1 MIDILSDAFLFNSN
15 KTAYICGDS
24 KITFSELW
32 NLAQRYAYALRGSK
46 KPVLVKGGKE
56 IHMPAAFLACIMT
69 SRPYVP
75 CDTSLPEARIKS
87 ITELSGADTIIDA
100 TTVPSD
106 KKLTFF
112 ENNDCDIAYIIFTSG
127 STGEPKG
134 VPISRGNLKAFIT
147 RLLMKTDSLDICKG
161 GTVLNHAKFSF
172 DLSVADLYFSLCT
185 GSTFYALTFCEQ
197 KEPQIM
203 IEALIKSEASL
214 AVMTPT
220 FAKYCLCFPE
230 FNIENL
236 WNLKTIFF
244 CGEILEPKTVR
255 KLFERFPDI
264 RIINAYGP
272 TEATCAVCCSEITKD
287 MCDWSSLPVGTTG
300 NSTCEITVENNEIT
314 LSGDSVFSGYLGKN
328 EITLPFRTG
337 DRGKIENG
345 YIYCLGR
352 KHGYIK
358 YKGHRIEPD
367 EIRSALNSIDGIE
380 QSSVRVITN
389 SSEIVTG
396 ITASVVSSTLNE
408 NEIKNILKEKL
419 PDYMIP
425 KTIVVKNEVSFNE
438 NGKQNI

>member
-1 MIDILSDAFLFNSN
+1 MIDILSNAFLFDSN
-15 KTAYICGDS
+15 KTAYICGDN
-24 KITFSELW
+24 KITFNELW
-32 NLAQRYAYALRGSK
+32 NLAQRYAYTLRGSR

-56 IHMPAAFLACIMT
+56 IYMPAAFLACIMA
-69 SRPYVP
+69 SRPYIP
-75 CDTSLPEARIKS
+75 CDASLPEARIKS
-87 ITELSGADTIIDA
+87 IIESSGADTIIDA
-100 TTVPSD
+100 STVPSD
-106 KKLTFF
+106 EILTVF
-112 ENNDCDIAYIIFTSG
+112 ENNDSDIAYIIFTSG

-147 RLLMKTDSLDICKG
+147 RLLLKTDSLNICKG
-161 GTVLNHAKFSF
+161 GTVLNQAKFSF

-185 GSTFYALTFCEQ
+185 GSTLYALTSCEQ
-197 KEPQIM
+197 KEPQLM
-203 IEALIKSEASL
+203 INSLIKSEATL

-220 FAKYCLCFPE
+220 FAKYCLCLPE
-230 FNIENL
+230 FNKENIR
-236 WNLKTIFF
+236 NIKTIFF

-255 KLFERFPDI
+255 KLFDRFPDI

-272 TEATCAVCCSEITKD
+272 TEATCAVCCSEITKE
-287 MCDWSSLPVGTTG
+287 MFDWNILPVGKTG
-300 NSTCEITVENNEIT
+300 NSTCEISVDNDEIV
-314 LSGDSVFSGYLGKN
+314 LCGESVFSGYLGKN
-328 EITLPFRTG
+328 KITLPYRTG

-380 QSSVRVITN
+380 QCSVNVIKN

-396 ITASVVSSTLNE
+396 ITATVVSSSLNE
-408 NEIKNILKEKL
+408 NDIKNILKHTL

-425 KTIVVKNEVSFNE
+425 KTVIVKNKVGFNE